1 MTSQTLREARKYE
14 DMVEKTIQK
23 KERPNFHLCARVGW
37 LNTIRMSPN
46 GDRCTGDMR

>member
-23 KERPNFHLCARVGW
+23 KERPNFHLCAREIGRASCRERV
-37 LNTIRMSPN
+37 
-46 GDRCTGDMR
+46 